1 MNTRVVNTLV
11 ESIGVLLRSLGIALL
26 VAALIALTL
35 YENHL
40 FGLLMVLAGTF
51 AWAAGGAFLTW
62 EWKREVLRVAEAPFT
77 GLGPAQARVCLDGW
91 VLALLSA
98 LLLVKI
104 LASEPLLDLQLVRG
118 LIATYLIYEAL
129 SRAWKRYKIRKNKLK
144 N

>member
-1 MNTRVVNTLV
+1 MNTRVVNTFV

-51 AWAAGGAFLTW
+51 AWALGGSFLTW
-62 EWKREVLRVAEAPFT
+62 EWKREVLREAEAPFT
-77 GLGPAQARVCLDGW
+77 ALGPALARVRLDGW

-98 LLLVKI
+98 LLLAKI
-104 LASEPLLDLQLVRG
+104 LASEPLLDMQLVRG